1 MLVGATPR
9 SQDVRSCRMVK
20 SPVARGPNAATVLE
34 HFYSCGRLLER
45 NATKW
50 TALEEQAGT
59 DGSAPFS
66 FFSFLL
72 SFQLER
78 IIIALDG
85 VLSRFPVLKMEN
97 GVLARVLPFPAMQ
110 EKLMR
115 RHFEAVEN
123 LTVSLRRI
131 LYVEKCK
138 STAAVCL

>member
-1 MLVGATPR
+1 
-9 SQDVRSCRMVK
+9 MVK

>member
-1 MLVGATPR
+1 
-9 SQDVRSCRMVK
+9 MVK

-97 GVLARVLPFPAMQ
+97 GVLARVLPFPGMQ

-138 STAAVCL
+138 STAAVCF